1 MQKITPFLWFD
12 GQAEEAAKFYCSLF
26 PRSRITEVRRYGEA
40 GPGRK
45 GSVMTVS
52 FQLAGQEFTALNG
65 GPEYQFTPAVSF
77 YISCKTQ
84 REIDRLWEKLLR
96 GGQPQ
101 QCGWITDRFGLTWQ
115 VVPENI
121 GELISSPEAMRAMFG
136 MVKLDIATL
145 KAARPLP
152 LPRHSARARSQRNAR
167 AGTRRA
173 RPAKRR

>member
-26 PRSRITEVRRYGEA
+26 PRSRITRVERYGEA

-52 FQLAGQEFTALNG
+52 FRLAGEEFTALNG
-65 GPEYQFTPAVSF
+65 GPEYKFTPAVSF
-77 YISCKTQ
+77 SVSCKTQ
-84 REIDRLWEKLLR
+84 REIDRLWDKLLR
-96 GGQPQ
+96 GGQAQ

-115 VVPENI
+115 IVPENI
-121 GELISSPEAMRAMFG
+121 AELISTPAAMQAMFG
-136 MVKLDIATL
+136 MVKLDIAAL
-145 KAARPLP
+145 KA
-152 LPRHSARARSQRNAR
+152 AR